1 MKNDLQKI
9 KIKIKRIITV
19 LELDV
24 VPGEFEASLRCGN
37 AS

>member
-1 MKNDLQKI
+1 MKDDPQKI

-24 VPGEFEASLRCGN
+24 VPRKLEATVRCRN